1 MATREGNLRA
11 RAAAAKSIDQLFNL
25 EQLEPRQLLAFSALI
40 NFQPQ
45 GSQTPSGYRADTGAV
60 FGSRGA
66 GLSYGWNAANNSAID
81 RNSSLSPDQRYDTF
95 AQMQVGGNFSWE
107 IAVPNGAYN
116 VKLFAGDPVSNNA
129 FYHLFA
135 ESTQLINGAPSNAQ
149 RWIGANNVVNVT
161 DGRLTITNGA
171 NAVNNK
177 INFIEVTKATPASPS
192 QLAATALSTTQIRLN
207 WQDNSINEDGFVVE
221 RTLYATNMWQSVG
234 TLSPNVT
241 TFTDNNLIPSTQY
254 RYRVK
259 SFNDV
264 GSSFF
269 YSNAAAGTTQQLPGV
284 TPAAPSGLSGSAV
297 ENLVSLSWTD
307 NSNNEEKF
315 IIERFTYDWQ
325 PVREVPA
332 NTTSTTAFAS
342 SGQFVPFRVIARNSA
357 GGSSDPSASVTVAVR
372 AAQPYGGAQAVSS
385 SAIDIFWD
393 SVDSCQFHVQRL
405 DGSEWVTIAQDLLA
419 LNFRD
424 TNLPPGTQQSY
435 RVIAV
440 NPAGNSEP
448 SLEMT
453 ATTAPAAVTGLAVTN
468 VTTSS
473 VALRWNDATGEA
485 GYLVERSLDG
495 LTWTLVTMT
504 YANVTTHNVTGL
516 QAATTYRFR
525 VTGFAYGPVAG
536 DRGEVVFGTT
546 LGGTDDRLSRSVLT

>member
-1 MATREGNLRA
+1 MGTSAKALRA
-11 RAAAAKSIDQLFNL
+11 RAVVAGSCFEAL
-25 EQLEPRQLLAFSALI
+25 EARQLLAFSAFV

-45 GSQTPSGYRADTGAV
+45 GTQTPSGYRADTGAV

-66 GLSYGWNAANNSAID
+66 GLSYGWNAANNNAID

-95 AQMQVGGNFSWE
+95 AQMQVGGNFTWE
-107 IAVPNGAYN
+107 LAVPVGTYN
-116 VKLFAGDPVSNNA
+116 VRLSMGDPVSNDA

-135 ESTQLINGAPSNAQ
+135 EGRQMVNGVPSTAQ

-161 DGRLTITNGA
+161 DGRLTITSGA

-177 INFIEVTKATPASPS
+177 INFIEVTKATPAVPS
-192 QLAATALSTTQIRLN
+192 QLVATALSATQIRLN

-221 RTLYATNMWQSVG
+221 RALYSGNMWQSVG
-234 TLSPNVT
+234 TLNPNVT
-241 TFTDNNLIPSTQY
+241 TFTDVNLIPSTQY
-254 RYRVK
+254 KYRVK

-264 GSSFF
+264 GSSYY
-269 YSNAAAGTTQQLPGV
+269 YSNSASAATQQIPGV

-297 ENLVSLSWTD
+297 ENVVSLSWTD

-315 IIERFTYDWQ
+315 IIERFTYDWL
-325 PVREVPA
+325 PVKEVPA

-342 SGQFVPFRVIARNSA
+342 TGTFVPFRVIARNSA
-357 GGSSDPSASVTVAVR
+357 GGSSDPSAPVTVAIR

-385 SAIDIFWD
+385 SAIDIAWD
-393 SVDSCQFHVQRL
+393 SVDSCQFNVQRL
-405 DGSEWVTIAQDLLA
+405 DGSEWVTIAENLLS
-419 LNFRD
+419 LNYRD

-448 SLEMT
+448 SFVMT

-473 VALRWNDATGEA
+473 VSLRWNDVTGEA
-485 GYLVERSLDG
+485 GYMVERSLDG
-495 LTWTLVTMT
+495 VTWTLVTNT
-504 YANVTTHNVTGL
+504 FANVTTHNVTGL

-525 VTGFAYGPVAG
+525 VTGFAYGLILG
-536 DRGEVVFGTT
+536 DRGDVVLATT
-546 LGGTDDRLSRSVLT
+546 LGGTDDRLSRLVLT